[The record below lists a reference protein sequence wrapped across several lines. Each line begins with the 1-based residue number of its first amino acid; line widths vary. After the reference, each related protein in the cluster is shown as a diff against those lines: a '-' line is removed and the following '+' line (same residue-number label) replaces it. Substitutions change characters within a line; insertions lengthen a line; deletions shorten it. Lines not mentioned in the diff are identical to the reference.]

1 MEKVNTANIKKP
13 NKINPEKSVF
23 KEKYEKDN
31 NIILKSL
38 KPLLWSRD
46 IKTLDFKKDK
56 IYIINQVLAYGSI
69 EDIKYIVGIY
79 SKEEVINVFM
89 NNPLKVYT
97 RPVFLFIKNYMFKI
111 KTELKESNYVRSFY

>member
-69 EDIKYIVGIY
+69 EDIKCIISIY
-79 SKEEVINVFM
+79 
-89 NNPLKVYT
+89 
-97 RPVFLFIKNYMFKI
+97 
-111 KTELKESNYVRSFY
+111 